1 MGLESTPHKT
11 IGLCSLSYTKQ
22 NMNDE
27 QVVAES
33 FKELKKMLHTDRL
46 SQNDVD
52 RGLKIITTLEKLFKL
67 QEAR

>member
-1 MGLESTPHKT
+1 
-11 IGLCSLSYTKQ
+11 
-22 NMNDE
+22 MNDE

-52 RGLKIITTLEKLFKL
+52 RGLRIITTLEKLFKL